1 MEHRSY
7 DVLHDEK
14 SKCKKE
20 TFGVGQN
27 IFLDSSLS
35 FSLFI
40 SHQILLMVEFPAKLQ
55 NITKCSSSYPHYLYL
70 VLTSFL

>member
-14 SKCKKE
+14 SKCEKE

-27 IFLDSSLS
+27 IFLDSSFS

-40 SHQILLMVEFPAKLQ
+40 SHQILLMVEFPAKL
-55 NITKCSSSYPHYLYL
+55 
-70 VLTSFL
+70 